1 MNGAARPHPL
11 FVRLADPARAARPAL
26 RRGAGDLDYAALSGA
41 VGALAAALAEAGVE
55 RGDKVPV
62 ACAEVGAHLV
72 AVLAVLAAGG
82 VAVPLPAAMAA
93 ARRAEILARLA
104 PQLMVAD
111 AGQAAGGVAALSLTL
126 DDAGRPVLD
135 DRTLAPRP
143 VQPPPLDERA
153 LAMIRFTSGSTGRPK
168 GVALDH
174 AQLLWSAGIL
184 SGLFGFTPE
193 HRELLVAPVALSGAW
208 QRALAT
214 LWAGGC
220 LVPLEGPPALP
231 VLLETAGREKIS
243 GFYTPPPLARL
254 LLQGETRAV
263 RAALAG
269 CRTLEIGSA
278 PVSGEEVRGLLA
290 LLPRAR
296 VLVHYGLTE
305 CSRAVVLDAR
315 AHPECCHTVGRPAP
329 GVALQVVDQ
338 AGRPLPPGQSGAI
351 RLRGPQL
358 ARGYLDDRGR
368 LQPLPGGWLE
378 TGDQGLLD
386 EQGFLIFQGRCD
398 ERINCGGHSFY
409 PAEVERLLAG
419 LPGVAHCLVAGVDD
433 PQGLLG
439 EVPWAYVVPGAG
451 WSQRDF
457 MRAARRVLPPHQVPR
472 GVTLLDNLPLTPAGK
487 PDRRALGGVHQA
499 PGGGSRP

>member
-1 MNGAARPHPL
+1 MNGPARPHPL
-11 FVRLADPARAARPAL
+11 FVRLADPHRAARPAL
-26 RRGAGDLDYAALSGA
+26 RSQARELDYAALAGA
-41 VGALAAALAEAGVE
+41 VGALSAALRQAGVGK
-55 RGDKVPV
+55 GDRVPV
-62 ACAEVGAHLV
+62 ALSEVGEHLV
-72 AVLAVLAAGG
+72 AMLAVLAAGA
-82 VAVPLPAAMAA
+82 VAVPLPATMTAS
-93 ARRAEILARLA
+93 RRAENLAQLKPPLLLSA
-104 PQLMVAD
+104 PGTE
-111 AGQAAGGVAALSLTL
+111 AGSVPVLSLNL
-126 DDAGRPVLD
+126 DEAGRPVLD
-135 DRTLAPRP
+135 GRTLEPRP
-143 VQPPPLDERA
+143 LQPPPLNERA

-174 AQLLWSAGIL
+174 AQLLWSAEIL
-184 SGLFGFTPE
+184 SGLFGFTAE

-214 LWAGGC
+214 LWSGGC
-220 LVPLEGPPALP
+220 VVPLEGPPALP
-231 VLLETAGREKIS
+231 VLLETADREKIS

-254 LLQGETRAV
+254 LLQGEPRAV

-278 PVSGEEVRGLLA
+278 PVGGSEVRGLLA
-290 LLPRAR
+290 LLPRTR

-329 GVALQVVDQ
+329 GVALQVVDR

-358 ARGYLDDRGR
+358 ARGYLDEQGR
-368 LQPLPGGWLE
+368 LQPLTGGWLE

-386 EQGFLIFQGRCD
+386 ERGFLIFQGRGD

-409 PAEVERLLAG
+409 PAEVERVLAG
-419 LPGVAHCLVAGVDD
+419 LPGVVHCLVTGEAD

-439 EVPWAYVVPGAG
+439 EVPWAWVVPGPA
-451 WSQRDF
+451 WSQREF
-457 MRAARRVLPPHQVPR
+457 MRAARRALPPHQVPR
-472 GVTLLDNLPLTPAGK
+472 GVTLLDQLPLTPAGK
-487 PDRRALGGVHQA
+487 PDRRGLTRMQHARQ
-499 PGGGSRP
+499 GGSQP